1 MSDLG
6 KNKEAISCVECDVT
20 NCIHNNHQN
29 HCTAQSIKIG
39 TQSGKLTRPGRK
51 TVQKPVGRG
60 RQLPPDSDAWRGDS
74 PHTFSFDIRKYAM
87 KPDLQGIPRKCWGR
101 GPSAAVTGCA
111 FLLKPQLPPDKG
123 PHFLLGNTAGKPHRL
138 LF

>member
-39 TQSGKLTRPGRK
+39 TQSACTCSE
-51 TVQKPVGRG
+51 TVCQ
-60 RQLPPDSDAWRGDS
+60 
-74 PHTFSFDIRKYAM
+74 SFRA
-87 KPDLQGIPRKCWGR
+87 
-101 GPSAAVTGCA
+101 
-111 FLLKPQLPPDKG
+111 
-123 PHFLLGNTAGKPHRL
+123 N
-138 LF
+138 